1 MSLIHKDARQVLY
14 VHQHPE
20 LWKAVIQLSISMRGD
35 SLLSCSG
42 IYAKQGE
49 TVSSVTAGCH
59 LCEIS
64 PYLQQTASTNS
75 HHIHLLT
82 NAH

>member
-1 MSLIHKDARQVLY
+1 MV
-14 VHQHPE
+14 
-20 LWKAVIQLSISMRGD
+20 QLSISMREV

-42 IYAKQGE
+42 IYAKKAE
-49 TVSSVTAGCH
+49 RVSPVTAGCH
-59 LCEIS
+59 LCEVS
-64 PYLQQTASTNS
+64 PYLQQMFSTNL

>member
-1 MSLIHKDARQVLY
+1 MV
-14 VHQHPE
+14 
-20 LWKAVIQLSISMRGD
+20 QLSISMRGV

-42 IYAKQGE
+42 IYAKKGE
-49 TVSSVTAGCH
+49 RVSPVTAGCH

-64 PYLQQTASTNS
+64 PYLQTASTNL

>member
-1 MSLIHKDARQVLY
+1 M
-14 VHQHPE
+14 
-20 LWKAVIQLSISMRGD
+20 
-35 SLLSCSG
+35 LSCSG

-49 TVSSVTAGCH
+49 RVISITAGCH
-59 LCEIS
+59 LCEIP
-64 PYLQQTASTNS
+64 PYLQQTASTNL